1 MAVMSE
7 CGSILYTDLNSPGDA
22 GMGVLDSVLWI
33 PREDHM
39 LEVDS
44 LLLGSR
50 LEFSQ
55 VMRVFDRL
63 K

>member
-7 CGSILYTDLNSPGDA
+7 CEAILYTDLNSPGDA

-39 LEVDS
+39 FEVDN

-55 VMRVFDRL
+55 VKGVFGRL

>member
-7 CGSILYTDLNSPGDA
+7 CGAIFYTDLNSPGDA
-22 GMGVLDSVLWI
+22 GMGVWGSVLWI

-39 LEVDS
+39 LEVDN

-55 VMRVFDRL
+55 VMRVFDRW